1 MSVNY
6 AWEYGHKFYVSDKYD
21 KLRVVFDTDEQRRTW
36 LDSLHSAEVI
46 YGYPDIFDALNE
58 GLYPKTDAEKQAFI
72 SRWNIPT
79 NPGEAIK
86 ERR

>member
-6 AWEYGHKFYVSDKYD
+6 AWEYGDKFYVSDEYD

-36 LDSLHSAEVI
+36 LGSSKVI
-46 YGYPDIFDALNE
+46 YSYPDIFDALNE

-72 SRWNIPT
+72 RRWNIPT
-79 NPGEAIK
+79 NPEEAT
-86 ERR
+86 RR